1 MAVIN
6 SYLVWWAYV
15 LMSSANPHTLSCTEL
30 YSSNDTKQ
38 CLKTTLGNNDVQKW
52 LGKNMHWFGI
62 RCNFCEWK
70 GFYSWNINP
79 SVLICKRW
87 ISSGEYIPNLTDFGN
102 AIKTNNNN
110 NGELCKIAESSLTPG
125 CHDHVAPEIKHG
137 DNLSIKTDVYGLGYC
152 LHQII
157 NTAKLLHPSLKFWT
171 AQSLKEKPKK
181 RPPVSKIIERLE
193 LIYED
198 GHFNDTVL

>member
-1 MAVIN
+1 MQ
-6 SYLVWWAYV
+6 
-15 LMSSANPHTLSCTEL
+15 L
-30 YSSNDTKQ
+30 YSSNDTLSNALKQ
-38 CLKTTLGNNDVQKW
+38 PWEIMMCRNDWAKICIDLTSVVTFV
-52 LGKNMHWFGI
+52 N
-62 RCNFCEWK
+62 EK
-70 GFYSWNINP
+70 GFIHGNINP
-79 SVLICKRW
+79 FSVLICKRW
-87 ISSGEYIPNLTDFGN
+87 ISSGEYIPKLTDFGN
-102 AIKTNNNN
+102 ATSILGIETNNNN
-110 NGELCKIAESSLTPG
+110 SWELCKKAESSLTSG
-125 CHDHVAPEIKHG
+125 CCDHVAPEIKHG

-157 NTAKLLHPSLKFWT
+157 NTAKLLHPSLKFWI